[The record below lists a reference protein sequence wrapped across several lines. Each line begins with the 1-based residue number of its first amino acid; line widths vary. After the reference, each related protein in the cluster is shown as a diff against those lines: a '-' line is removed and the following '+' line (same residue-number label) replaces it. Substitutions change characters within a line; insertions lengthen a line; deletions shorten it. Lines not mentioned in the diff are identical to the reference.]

1 MSSCCLSRNTVILQ
15 EHSNCPFT
23 DPGAFSSLPVT
34 NRSIL
39 QQQRCQPPLFERT
52 IRRRVRW
59 PGWTMLEMTFLAS
72 VCLPLSLTFSV
83 YDCWCRG
90 GQRSKHMPTTPQ
102 PPFLPVDVLYSQLF
116 QAVAH
121 MANRYCLLIWSPLPD
136 KTVVFFRCSISMMC
150 KLMRVYSHRHRF
162 HICGQQ
168 ISCLLMEKVGFKMDA
183 NKWLHK

>member
-1 MSSCCLSRNTVILQ
+1 MLSPSPDVCENVRESLCMSSCCLSLNTAILQ

-121 MANRYCLLIWSPLPD
+121 MANRHCLLI
-136 KTVVFFRCSISMMC
+136 
-150 KLMRVYSHRHRF
+150 
-162 HICGQQ
+162 
-168 ISCLLMEKVGFKMDA
+168 
-183 NKWLHK
+183 

>member
-1 MSSCCLSRNTVILQ
+1 MSSCCLSLNTVILQ

-121 MANRYCLLIWSPLPD
+121 MANRQFAYLKSPSRQNSSFLPLLYFNDVQIDACVQSQTQVSHLWSTNILFTYG
-136 KTVVFFRCSISMMC
+136 KGGI
-150 KLMRVYSHRHRF
+150 
-162 HICGQQ
+162 
-168 ISCLLMEKVGFKMDA
+168 
-183 NKWLHK
+183 